1 MEQSE
6 ILKRLE
12 IIGITNIDQ
21 LKEGDIDYWWN
32 KKFLSKRF
40 LDYDKDQKNNDLILI
55 NNARDELN
63 KINIDKIRNSLAL
76 SKTTIDQS
84 EEVTTI
90 YPLETNTNSNN
101 INDSL
106 KLKDYDIRDLKE
118 KIKKNKEVNEKI
130 STKELN
136 YNNEKN
142 NINDS
147 LKLKDYDIR
156 DLKEKIKKNKEVN
169 EKISTKELNYNNEK
183 NNIYSK
189 TNSYKR
195 SFKNKNFSILKKNKL
210 SILKIDK
217 LIYSLLILLI
227 FMISI
232 LFLNNFSFYN
242 LLFRT
247 KCITSPNNFLNT
259 KKINLCIK
267 NSWKKL

>member
-21 LKEGDIDYWWN
+21 LKEGNIDYWWN

-40 LDYDKDQKNNDLILI
+40 LEYDKDQKNNDLILI

-106 KLKDYDIRDLKE
+106 KLKDYDIK
-118 KIKKNKEVNEKI
+118 
-130 STKELN
+130 
-136 YNNEKN
+136 
-142 NINDS
+142 
-147 LKLKDYDIR
+147 

-232 LFLNNFSFYN
+232 LFLDNFSFYN

>member
-142 NINDS
+142 NI
-147 LKLKDYDIR
+147 
-156 DLKEKIKKNKEVN
+156 
-169 EKISTKELNYNNEK
+169 
-183 NNIYSK
+183 YSK

-227 FMISI
+227 FMISL

>member
-142 NINDS
+142 NI
-147 LKLKDYDIR
+147 
-156 DLKEKIKKNKEVN
+156 
-169 EKISTKELNYNNEK
+169 
-183 NNIYSK
+183 YSK

>member
-6 ILKRLE
+6 IIKRLE

-40 LDYDKDQKNNDLILI
+40 LEYDKDQKNKDLILI

-76 SKTTIDQS
+76 SKTAIDQS
-84 EEVTTI
+84 EEAI
-90 YPLETNTNSNN
+90 KKYPFETNNNSNN

-106 KLKDYDIRDLKE
+106 KLKDYE
-118 KIKKNKEVNEKI
+118 
-130 STKELN
+130 
-136 YNNEKN
+136 
-142 NINDS
+142 
-147 LKLKDYDIR
+147 IR

-195 SFKNKNFSILKKNKL
+195 SINNKNFSILKRNKL
-210 SILKIDK
+210 SLLKMDK
-217 LIYSLLILLI
+217 LINSLLILLI

-242 LLFRT
+242 LFFRT
-247 KCITSPNNFLNT
+247 KCITSPNNFLNA
-259 KKINLCIK
+259 KKVELCIK

>member
-6 ILKRLE
+6 ILKRLD

-40 LDYDKDQKNNDLILI
+40 MEYDQDQKNNDLILI

-76 SKTTIDQS
+76 NKTPIDQS
-84 EEVTTI
+84 EEATTI

-106 KLKDYDIRDLKE
+106 KFKDYEIRDIKE

-130 STKELN
+130 L
-136 YNNEKN
+136 
-142 NINDS
+142 
-147 LKLKDYDIR
+147 
-156 DLKEKIKKNKEVN
+156 
-169 EKISTKELNYNNEK
+169 TKELNYNNEK
-183 NNIYSK
+183 NNIYPK

-195 SFKNKNFSILKKNKL
+195 SINNKNLSTLKKNKL
-210 SILKIDK
+210 RILKIDK

-227 FMISI
+227 FMISL
-232 LFLNNFSFYN
+232 LFLNNISFYN
-242 LLFRT
+242 LFFRT
-247 KCITSPNNFLNT
+247 KCITSPDNFLNA

-267 NSWKKL
+267 NSWKNL